1 MKNGLYLMQLQNQS
15 ISHMFL
21 SIFDPVSSTGLLA
34 NTNNLLKGTQ
44 SAHHCRKHE

>member
-1 MKNGLYLMQLQNQS
+1 MKNGLYLKQLQKPVNQ
-15 ISHMFL
+15 